1 MPNRVIRE
9 GFLDSEKINSLS
21 DQEQIFYIRLLLV
34 VDDYGRYDARP
45 ELIKSRCYP
54 VTDKRQSI
62 VSTMLTKL
70 NKVGL
75 LVLYNVDNKNY
86 LEICN
91 YNQRLRQKREKYP
104 APNIGVIV
112 ECLTDD
118 SYVRP
123 ESNPIQSES
132 EKNIETNPN
141 PKELNNFDIAFND
154 FRDMRKKIK
163 KAMTPRAEELI
174 LIELNK
180 LAPENENEQIQIL
193 NKSTM
198 NDWQGVFPLNKD
210 KKKVG
215 IIYD

>member
-9 GFLDSEKINSLS
+9 GFLDSAKINSLT
-21 DQEQIFYIRLLLV
+21 DQEQLFYVRLLLV

-54 VTDKRQSI
+54 VTDKRQAI

-75 LVLYNVDNKNY
+75 LVLYSVNDKNY

-104 APNIGVIV
+104 APNNGIAV
-112 ECLTDD
+112 ECLSDV
-118 SYVRP
+118 SMSRP
-123 ESNPIQSES
+123 ESNPIQFVLES
-132 EKNIETNPN
+132 EKNLNPN
-141 PKELNNFDIAFND
+141 QNPKVLSDFDIALND
-154 FRDMRKKIK
+154 FYEMRKKIK
-163 KAMTPRAEELI
+163 KPMTDRAKELLI
-174 LIELNK
+174 IELKK
-180 LAPENENEQIQIL
+180 LAPNNQEEQIEIL
-193 NKSTM
+193 NKSTV
-198 NDWQGVFPLNKD
+198 NDWQGVFLLKKD

-215 IIYD
+215 II